1 MVGLQS
7 MWVDGCCGAKA
18 NKHRPPS
25 KIADEWARNWVNR
38 KFNILRWQPTKASLV
53 HTIPLIVL
61 RSSTNLL
68 QLTTAEW
75 RVHIGVT
82 WRWIG
87 SFNLPTTNLFEDEL
101 CFTCNT
107 IIQYGSY
114 RFFFWVGDFFWIQ
127 FGYSWW
133 SNSLRIVSM
142 TVKIKIIHID
152 SHMES
157 SNSSFW
163 SGKIFPFPPRGE
175 HLVSL
180 MVSLR
185 LSLRLGHL
193 QRQIRLPTRRILM
206 AQI

>member
-1 MVGLQS
+1 MQSIDTMLILSRYKGSLPVPIVQFCFNISQTAVDHLPYPTPSFWTSILLSNLGTLHKSTRQLNYCRVLWKTVASMVGLQS

-18 NKHRPPS
+18 NKQRPPS

-38 KFNILRWQPTKASLV
+38 KFNILRWQPTKVSLV

-107 IIQYGSY
+107 IIQYG
-114 RFFFWVGDFFWIQ
+114 
-127 FGYSWW
+127 
-133 SNSLRIVSM
+133 
-142 TVKIKIIHID
+142 
-152 SHMES
+152 
-157 SNSSFW
+157 
-163 SGKIFPFPPRGE
+163 
-175 HLVSL
+175 
-180 MVSLR
+180 
-185 LSLRLGHL
+185 
-193 QRQIRLPTRRILM
+193 
-206 AQI
+206 